1 MCGAGICFE
10 PAAEDKQMIEKP
22 IQVFERLGV
31 DRLGL
36 CQRADQALGPV
47 GDGAREVEMSGI
59 RGCRPTE

>member
-1 MCGAGICFE
+1 LIFIDLLPNVRAGICFE

-36 CQRADQALGPV
+36 CQR
-47 GDGAREVEMSGI
+47 
-59 RGCRPTE
+59 